1 MVASPLFQIF
11 HLGKRAESHH
21 MNRHQ
26 FHLGNRASPV
36 NRAHMKRP
44 IVDSEVQRIVEKLQR
59 KKGNLSPVAFQH
71 TFIESTIDM
80 YMLVG
85 GNVSIPFR
93 QFPVYQ
99 SDLREKRRAN

>member
-1 MVASPLFQIF
+1 
-11 HLGKRAESHH
+11 

-59 KKGNLSPVAFQH
+59 KKGNSSPVAFQH
-71 TFIESTIDM
+71 TFIESTIYM
-80 YMLVG
+80 YVLVD

-99 SDLREKRRAN
+99 SDLREKRKAN